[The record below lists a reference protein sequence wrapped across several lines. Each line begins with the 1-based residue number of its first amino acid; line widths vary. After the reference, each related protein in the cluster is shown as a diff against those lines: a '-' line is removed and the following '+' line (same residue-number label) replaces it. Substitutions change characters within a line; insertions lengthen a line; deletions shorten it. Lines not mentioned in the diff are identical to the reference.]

1 MLNETLR
8 DGVAVLVMENPPV
21 NGLSHALRSAL
32 WAAVER
38 LEAEP
43 AVRAIVITGSGKA
56 FSGGADIREFGKPE
70 SFAHPHLP
78 ALTQRIEA
86 CAKPVVAAVN
96 HLALGGGLELALCC
110 HHRVVADDA
119 QLGLPE
125 VNIGLLPGAGGTQR
139 LPRALGLAT
148 ALQMITSGVP
158 QRAAKLAALPGQ
170 ALIDACVPAAEL
182 LDRAV
187 ALAAAA
193 TTCPRLSERAVP
205 GDEAALAAARA
216 QAAALPYPAPLAC
229 VEAVAAATDRSF
241 LEGLKAEREGFER
254 LMSTEAS
261 AALRHAFFAERAVG
275 KVPGIEAHTP
285 RRPIAR
291 VAVIGAGTM
300 GSGIATACL
309 MAGLQVDLIEPQ
321 EAALARGVAALE
333 KHVQAQVDKGRLKA
347 DKAAALRANLKPST
361 GDEALSQADLVI
373 EAVFEDMALKQTVFR
388 KLDAVCKPGAIL
400 ASNTSTLDVDQI
412 AAVTQRPTDVVGL
425 HFFSPAAVMKLLE
438 VVRGAA
444 TSAEVLATALDFGK
458 RIGKTCVVSGV
469 CDGFIGNRML
479 EPYLQQA
486 LFLLDEGCTPQQVDR
501 AIEAWGFA
509 MGPFRMGDLAGND
522 VSWRVR
528 QQRVKDGKT
537 VWPQPLAD
545 ALCEA
550 GRFGQKT
557 GGGWYDY
564 APGSRQGTPSPA
576 VDALMA
582 AHRQRLGRPARAVPD
597 DEIVDRLLLALGLEG
612 QALLQEGIALRASD
626 VDVVYLAGYGFP
638 RWRGGPMFALAQRPA
653 EALQARL
660 AELAQAHPSD
670 PGPWRRA

>member
-1 MLNETLR
+1 MLNESIR
-8 DGVAVLVMENPPV
+8 DGVAVLTMANPPV

-38 LEAEP
+38 LEADP
-43 AVRAIVITGSGKA
+43 TVRALVITGSGKA

-86 CAKPVVAAVN
+86 CTKPVVAAVN

-139 LPRALGLAT
+139 LPRALGLGM
-148 ALQMITSGVP
+148 ALQMITTGAP

-187 ALAAAA
+187 ALAQ
-193 TTCPRLSERAVP
+193 TVGTCPRLSERAVP
-205 GDEAALAAARA
+205 VDGDALATARA
-216 QAAALPYPAPLAC
+216 QAGALPYPAPLAC
-229 VEAVAAATDRSF
+229 VEAVAAATDRPF
-241 LEGLKAEREGFER
+241 LDGLKAEREGFER
-254 LMSTEAS
+254 LMATEAS

-275 KVPGIEAHTP
+275 KVPGIESNTA
-285 RRPIAR
+285 RRPIVR

-321 EAALARGVAALE
+321 AEALARGVAALE

-347 DKAAALRANLKPST
+347 DKAAALRANLTPST
-361 GDEALSQADLVI
+361 ADDALAQADMVI

-388 KLDAVCKPGAIL
+388 RLDAVCKPGAIL

-412 AAVTQRPTDVVGL
+412 AAVTQRPADVIGL

-444 TSAEVLATALDFGK
+444 TANEVLATALDFGK

-486 LFLLDEGCTPQQVDR
+486 LFLLGRGLHASAGGPCHRGLRLRHGPVPHGRPGGQRRELACAPTAREGRQDR
-501 AIEAWGFA
+501 VAA
-509 MGPFRMGDLAGND
+509 
-522 VSWRVR
+522 
-528 QQRVKDGKT
+528 
-537 VWPQPLAD
+537 
-545 ALCEA
+545 
-550 GRFGQKT
+550 
-557 GGGWYDY
+557 
-564 APGSRQGTPSPA
+564 APGRRLVRSRPLRPENGRWLVRLRPWLAPGHGVACGRGADGRPPRAFGPPGACGERRRNRRPT
-576 VDALMA
+576 A
-582 AHRQRLGRPARAVPD
+582 AGSGLGRPG
-597 DEIVDRLLLALGLEG
+597 LG
-612 QALLQEGIALRASD
+612 R
-626 VDVVYLAGYGFP
+626 
-638 RWRGGPMFALAQRPA
+638 
-653 EALQARL
+653 
-660 AELAQAHPSD
+660 
-670 PGPWRRA
+670 

>member
-148 ALQMITSGVP
+148 ALQMITTGVP

-229 VEAVAAATDRSF
+229 VEAVAAATDRPF

-254 LMSTEAS
+254 LMRTEAS

-285 RRPIAR
+285 RRLIAR

-597 DEIVDRLLLALGLEG
+597 EEIVDRLLLALGLEG

-660 AELAQAHPSD
+660 AELGQAHPND